1 MSYFKTLKWEMILFS
16 LGCVA
21 MGAILYF
28 YPKSSTTFLSGVAT
42 AILFIY
48 AIRHFIEFFR
58 RTGMEKVYRYELVM
72 GIVFTLLGIF
82 TLTQMD
88 MILSFISYIIAVI
101 VFISGLMKIENAID
115 LKRMKRHWIIMIII
129 GILYIILSIIIF
141 IAPMNNDTG
150 KASAG
155 EIVLI
160 TCGAVLMLVGAIN
173 FITTLI
179 ISSNINKWTK
189 EQSQNTQTIDVDYE
203 EVDK

>member
-1 MSYFKTLKWEMILFS
+1 MILFS

-115 LKRMKRHWIIMIII
+115 LRRMKRHWIIMIII

-189 EQSQNTQTIDVDYE
+189 EQTQNTQTIDVDYE

>member
-1 MSYFKTLKWEMILFS
+1 
-16 LGCVA
+16 
-21 MGAILYF
+21 
-28 YPKSSTTFLSGVAT
+28 
-42 AILFIY
+42 
-48 AIRHFIEFFR
+48 
-58 RTGMEKVYRYELVM
+58 
-72 GIVFTLLGIF
+72 
-82 TLTQMD
+82 MD

-115 LKRMKRHWIIMIII
+115 LRRMKKHWIIMIII

>member
-82 TLTQMD
+82 TLT
-88 MILSFISYIIAVI
+88 
-101 VFISGLMKIENAID
+101 
-115 LKRMKRHWIIMIII
+115 
-129 GILYIILSIIIF
+129 
-141 IAPMNNDTG
+141 
-150 KASAG
+150 
-155 EIVLI
+155 
-160 TCGAVLMLVGAIN
+160 
-173 FITTLI
+173 
-179 ISSNINKWTK
+179 
-189 EQSQNTQTIDVDYE
+189 
-203 EVDK
+203 

>member
-115 LKRMKRHWIIMIII
+115 LRRMKRHWIIMIII

>member
-1 MSYFKTLKWEMILFS
+1 MSYFKSLKWEMILFS

-21 MGAILYF
+21 MGIILFF
-28 YPKSSTTFLSGVAT
+28 YPKSSTTFLSGAAT
-42 AILFIY
+42 IILFIY

-72 GIVFTLLGIF
+72 GILFTLFGLF

-88 MILSFISYIIAVI
+88 LILSFISYIIAVI

-115 LKRMKRHWIIMIII
+115 LRRMKKHWIVMIII
-129 GILYIILSIIIF
+129 GVIYIILSIIIF

-150 KASAG
+150 KTSAG

-173 FITTLI
+173 FITTLV
-179 ISSNINKWTK
+179 ISSKINQWTK

>member
-1 MSYFKTLKWEMILFS
+1 MNYLKSLKWEMILFS

-115 LKRMKRHWIIMIII
+115 LRRMKRHWIIMIII

>member
-115 LKRMKRHWIIMIII
+115 LRRMKRHWIIMIII

-189 EQSQNTQTIDVDYE
+189 EQSQNTQTIDVDY
-203 EVDK
+203 D